1 MEEYEIT
8 VESTD
13 TFNIEVAEEDT
24 IEITTN

>member
-13 TFNIEVAEEDT
+13 TFTIEVPEEDA

>member
-13 TFNIEVAEEDT
+13 TFDIEVLEEDT

>member
-13 TFNIEVAEEDT
+13 TFDIEVAEEEA

>member
-13 TFNIEVAEEDT
+13 TFDIKVPEEDT